1 MSGKIIVQKFG
12 GTSVGSPERIK
23 AVADRIKSYTA
34 DGYKVVVVVSAMG
47 DTTDHLIELASQ
59 ISEKPS
65 AREMDMLLSTGEQIS
80 ISLLAMALH
89 EAGVEA
95 VSFTGSQV
103 KMITDGV
110 HSNARIVSVDDKRL
124 RKALSKHSVVVVA
137 GFQGIDD
144 DENITT
150 LGRGGSDTSA
160 VALAAAL
167 GVRDCEIYTD
177 VDGVYTADPR
187 VVSGA
192 KKLSEISYDEML
204 ELARLGAGVLHSRS
218 VEFGKKYDVR
228 IHVRSSFNRNEG
240 TIVKPREEMME
251 KFVMS
256 GVTSKTDEVKFNI
269 FGIPDCPGIAQKIF
283 TILGENKIYVNI
295 IVQSTGKD
303 GKADISFTVL
313 KKDTAMVND
322 IAQNLKNDLKG
333 DEVSCQDNIAI
344 VSAVGVGML
353 SSAGVAGRLFKIL
366 SDHNINIQMISTSE
380 IGISCVIDEIYS
392 ELAVKAIHKAFME
405 I

>member
-1 MSGKIIVQKFG
+1 MSEKIIVQKFG

-23 AVADRIKSYTA
+23 AVADRIRSYV
-34 DGYKVVVVVSAMG
+34 DNEYKVIVVVSAMG
-47 DTTDHLIELASQ
+47 DTTDHLIDLAQ
-59 ISEKPS
+59 KITAKPS
-65 AREMDMLLSTGEQIS
+65 AREMDMLLSTGEQVS

-89 EAGVEA
+89 EIKIEA

-103 KMITDGV
+103 KMITDGA

-124 RKALSKHSVVVVA
+124 RKALEKHSVIVVA
-137 GFQGIDD
+137 GFQGIDA

-160 VALAAAL
+160 VALAASL

-187 VVSGA
+187 VVGGA
-192 KKLSEISYDEML
+192 RKLNEISYDEML

-218 VEFGKKYDVR
+218 VEFGKKYNVR

-251 KFVMS
+251 KFTMS
-256 GVTSKTDEVKFNI
+256 GVTSKSDEVKFNI
-269 FGIPDCPGIAQKIF
+269 YGIPDCPGIAQKIF
-283 TILGENKIYVNI
+283 TVLGEEKIYVNM

-313 KKDTAMVND
+313 KKDIDRVKAISEKIKTE
-322 IAQNLKNDLKG
+322 LKG
-333 DEVSCQDNIAI
+333 DEVTFQDNIAI

-353 SSAGVAGRLFKIL
+353 SSAGVAGKLFRIL
-366 SDHNINIQMISTSE
+366 SEHNINIQMISTSE
-380 IGISCVIDEIYS
+380 IGISCVIDEMYA
-392 ELAVKAIHKAFME
+392 ELAVKSIHKEFME
-405 I
+405 K

>member
-1 MSGKIIVQKFG
+1 MSEKIIVQKFG

-23 AVADRIKSYTA
+23 AVADRIKSYV
-34 DGYKVVVVVSAMG
+34 DNDYKVIVVVSAMG
-47 DTTDHLIELASQ
+47 DTTDHLIDLAQ
-59 ISEKPS
+59 KICTKPS
-65 AREMDMLLSTGEQIS
+65 AREMDMLLSTGEQVS

-89 EAGVEA
+89 EIKIEA

-103 KMITDGV
+103 KMITDGA

-124 RKALSKHSVVVVA
+124 RKALEKHSVIVVA
-137 GFQGIDD
+137 GFQGINA

-187 VVSGA
+187 VVGGA
-192 KKLSEISYDEML
+192 RKLNEISYDEML

-218 VEFGKKYDVR
+218 VEFGKKYNVR

-251 KFVMS
+251 KFTMS
-256 GVTSKTDEVKFNI
+256 GVTSKSDEVKFNI
-269 FGIPDCPGIAQKIF
+269 YGIPDCPGIAQKIF
-283 TILGENKIYVNI
+283 TVLGEEKIYVNM

-313 KKDTAMVND
+313 KKDIDRVKAISEKIKTE
-322 IAQNLKNDLKG
+322 LKG
-333 DEVSCQDNIAI
+333 DEVTFQENIAI

-353 SSAGVAGRLFKIL
+353 SSAGVAGKLFKIL

-380 IGISCVIDEIYS
+380 IGISCVIDEMYA
-392 ELAVKAIHKAFME
+392 ELAVKSIHKEFME
-405 I
+405 K

>member
-1 MSGKIIVQKFG
+1 MSEKIIVQKFG
-12 GTSVGSPERIK
+12 GTSVGSPERIR
-23 AVADRIKSYTA
+23 AVAVRIKSYV
-34 DGYKVVVVVSAMG
+34 DNDYKVIVVVSAMG
-47 DTTDHLIELASQ
+47 DTTDHLIDLAQQ
-59 ISEKPS
+59 ISKKPS
-65 AREMDMLLSTGEQIS
+65 AREMDMLLSTGEQVS

-89 EAGVEA
+89 EIKVEA

-103 KMITDGV
+103 KMITDGA

-124 RKALSKHSVVVVA
+124 RKALEKHSVIVVA
-137 GFQGIDD
+137 GFQGIDA

-187 VVSGA
+187 VVGGA
-192 KKLSEISYDEML
+192 RKLNEISYDEML

-218 VEFGKKYDVR
+218 VEFGKKYNVR

-251 KFVMS
+251 KFTMS
-256 GVTSKTDEVKFNI
+256 GVTSKSDEVKFNI
-269 FGIPDCPGIAQKIF
+269 YGIPDCPGIAQKIF
-283 TILGENKIYVNI
+283 TVLGEEKIYVNM

-313 KKDTAMVND
+313 KKDIERVKAISEKIKTE
-322 IAQNLKNDLKG
+322 LKG
-333 DEVSCQDNIAI
+333 DEVTFQENISI

-353 SSAGVAGRLFKIL
+353 SSAGVAGKLFKIL

-380 IGISCVIDEIYS
+380 IGISCVIDEMYA
-392 ELAVKAIHKAFME
+392 ELAVKSIHKEFME
-405 I
+405 K

>member
-1 MSGKIIVQKFG
+1 MSEKIIVQKFG

-23 AVADRIKSYTA
+23 AVADRIRSYV
-34 DGYKVVVVVSAMG
+34 DNEYKVIVVVSAMG
-47 DTTDHLIELASQ
+47 DTTDHLIDLAQ
-59 ISEKPS
+59 KITAKPS
-65 AREMDMLLSTGEQIS
+65 AREMDMLLSTGEQVS

-89 EAGVEA
+89 EIKIEA

-103 KMITDGV
+103 KMITDGA

-124 RKALSKHSVVVVA
+124 RKALEKHSVIVVA
-137 GFQGIDD
+137 GFQGIDA

-187 VVSGA
+187 VVGGA
-192 KKLSEISYDEML
+192 RKLNEISYDEML

-218 VEFGKKYDVR
+218 VEFGKKYNVR

-251 KFVMS
+251 KFTMS
-256 GVTSKTDEVKFNI
+256 GVTSKSDEVKFNI
-269 FGIPDCPGIAQKIF
+269 YGIPDCPGIAQKIF
-283 TILGENKIYVNI
+283 TVLGEEKIYVNM

-313 KKDTAMVND
+313 KKDIDRVKAISEKIKTE
-322 IAQNLKNDLKG
+322 LKG
-333 DEVSCQDNIAI
+333 DEVTFQDNIAI

-353 SSAGVAGRLFKIL
+353 SSAGVAGKLFRIL

-380 IGISCVIDEIYS
+380 IGISCVIDEMYA
-392 ELAVKAIHKAFME
+392 ELAVKSIHKEFME
-405 I
+405 K